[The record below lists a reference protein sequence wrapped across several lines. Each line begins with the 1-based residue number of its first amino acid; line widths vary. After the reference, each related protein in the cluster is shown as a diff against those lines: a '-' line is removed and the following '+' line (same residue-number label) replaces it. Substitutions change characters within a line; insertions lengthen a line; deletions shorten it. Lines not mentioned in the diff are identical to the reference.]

1 MVNRNGTNNGTH
13 EAAAVAARNGNGHR
27 PDTTIPGEHD
37 LLWDGLPPAVI
48 EKLGQPLD
56 PSLVSQRKGRG
67 GRTFDYL
74 EGHAVIAQAN
84 AIFGYGAWG
93 YEVVGDVTL
102 RKIETVDA
110 RTGEVKTEVGYSAP
124 VRVTVA
130 GALPRTDIGV
140 HPVTEEN
147 FDGHDTAMKG
157 AVTDGMK
164 RALRSFGCQFGNG
177 FYGDQ
182 PAVNNQASAPKPE
195 RAPAQAK
202 DNGKTGQSQAKAN
215 DKPAQAQTEA
225 KGRTDAQAEKLRK
238 RLFEIAAEQGLN
250 EDQVRSAVVDRAGKS
265 IDDLTAAELGPLV
278 EAAAN
283 KLRQMKQEQAKA
295 A

>member
-1 MVNRNGTNNGTH
+1 MVNRNGSNNGTH
-13 EAAAVAARNGNGHR
+13 EAAAVAARNGNGHK
-27 PDTTIPGEHD
+27 PDAAIPGEHD
-37 LLWDGLPPAVI
+37 LLWDGLPPTVI

-56 PSLVSQRKGRG
+56 SALVSQRKGRG
-67 GRTFDYL
+67 GKSFDYL
-74 EGHAVIAQAN
+74 EGHTVIAQAN
-84 AIFGYGAWG
+84 EIFGYGGWG
-93 YEVVGDVTL
+93 YELVGDVIL

-130 GALPRTDIGV
+130 GALPRTDVGV
-140 HPVTEEN
+140 HPVTEDN

-164 RALRSFGCQFGNG
+164 RAFRSFGVQFGNA

-182 PAVNNQASAPKPE
+182 PQAGNAAKPE
-195 RAPAQAK
+195 RAPAQT
-202 DNGKTGQSQAKAN
+202 NGDSKSGHAQSKAN
-215 DKPAQAQTEA
+215 DKPAQPQTEA
-225 KGRTDAQAEKLRK
+225 KGRADAQAEKLRK
-238 RLFEIAAEQGLN
+238 RLFEIAAEQGLD
-250 EDQVRSAVVDRAGKS
+250 EDQVRTAVVDRTGKS
-265 IDDLTAAELGPLV
+265 IDDLTADELGPLV